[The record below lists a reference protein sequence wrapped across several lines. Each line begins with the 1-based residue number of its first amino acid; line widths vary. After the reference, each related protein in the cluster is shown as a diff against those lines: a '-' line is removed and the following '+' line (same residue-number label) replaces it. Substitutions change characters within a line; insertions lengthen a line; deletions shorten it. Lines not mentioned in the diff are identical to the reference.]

1 MANSMDHF
9 HFNYRDIFKIS
20 RLGFSGRKISVHLIG
35 LLLGYLIYESLVY
48 LSLLIAG
55 GVEVKTYWQT
65 YGLRPVAPFLS
76 SEVPLITS
84 IAMWLGFVTLAAIFF
99 LTSTMT
105 SKITIEQLRGDVFF
119 SVGKSLSFIKEKW
132 KTVLGA
138 FIGLPFLILLLLLIP
153 VTIALLGKIPMIG
166 QPILVFTSLFTPLGF
181 LLGLLIALL
190 GVACFC
196 SLFFVPAIVATTG
209 ADAFETVYQ
218 VFAILWNQPWRL
230 IGYGILLF
238 VLKLILLPFWIIF
251 CFAGFLIAILPIHG
265 LHPEVIQGSIGIADK
280 WLGNALEWLNN
291 SAQKIA
297 GIFFENGIPF
307 VSTDVS
313 LPIITSYPATISAI
327 FITIT
332 LICVIGSIVAY
343 LFSLASVGT
352 TIIYSIVRKHVEGDN
367 VLEAVETTALEEA
380 QPQDTGDE

>member
-1 MANSMDHF
+1 MDKF

-48 LSLLIAG
+48 LSLVISGGAG
-55 GVEVKTYWQT
+55 IKTYWND
-65 YGLRPVAPFLS
+65 YGLLPVAPFLS
-76 SEVPLITS
+76 SEVTLITS

-119 SVGKSLSFIKEKW
+119 SVGNSLHFIKEKW
-132 KTVLGA
+132 KTVLGV

-166 QPILVFTSLFTPLGF
+166 QPILVFSSLFTPLGF

-190 GVACFC
+190 AVACIC

-209 ADAFETVYQ
+209 ADAFETLYQ
-218 VFAILWNQPWRL
+218 IFAILWNQPWRL

-238 VLKLILLPFWIIF
+238 VLKLMLLPFWIVF

-265 LHPEVIQGSIGIADK
+265 LHPEVIQGSIGLTNK
-280 WLGNALEWLNN
+280 WLGNALKWL
-291 SAQKIA
+291 SSSVEKIVS
-297 GIFFENGIPF
+297 IFFENGIPF
-307 VSTDVS
+307 IGTDIAM
-313 LPIITSYPATISAI
+313 PPITSYPVTISAI

-332 LICVIGSIVAY
+332 LICVISSVMAY

-352 TIIYSIVRKHVEGDN
+352 TIIYSIVRNHVEGDN
-367 VLEAVETTALEEA
+367 VLDKTETTALEES

>member
-1 MANSMDHF
+1 MDNF

-35 LLLGYLIYESLVY
+35 LLLGYLIYETLVY
-48 LSLLIAG
+48 LSLLISGGAG
-55 GVEVKTYWQT
+55 VKTYWES
-65 YGLRPVAPFLS
+65 YGLLPVAPFLS
-76 SEVPLITS
+76 LEGLEVPLITS

-166 QPILVFTSLFTPLGF
+166 QPILVFTSLFTPFGF
-181 LLGLLIALL
+181 LLGLLIAFL

-251 CFAGFLIAILPIHG
+251 CFAGFSIAILPIQG
-265 LHPEVIQGSIGIADK
+265 LHPEIIQSSIGITNK
-280 WLGNALEWLNN
+280 WLGDALKGL
-291 SAQKIA
+291 SDSVQKIA

-307 VSTDVS
+307 ISTDIP
-313 LPIITSYPATISAI
+313 LPIIPSYPATISAI

-332 LICVIGSIVAY
+332 LIFVIGSVVAY

-367 VLEAVETTALEEA
+367 VLEVGETTALEES

>member
-1 MANSMDHF
+1 MDQF
-9 HFNYRDIFKIS
+9 YFNYRDIYKIS
-20 RLGFSGRKISVHLIG
+20 RLGFSGRKISIHLIG
-35 LLLGYLIYESLVY
+35 LLLGYLIYETLVY
-48 LSLLIAG
+48 LSLLISG
-55 GVEVKTYWQT
+55 GAAVKTYWES
-65 YGLRPVAPFLS
+65 YGLLPVAPFLS
-76 SEVPLITS
+76 SEVTLITS

-119 SVGKSLSFIKEKW
+119 SVGNSLQFIKEKW

-166 QPILVFTSLFTPLGF
+166 QPILVFTSIFTPLGF
-181 LLGLLIALL
+181 LLGLLIAFLT
-190 GVACFC
+190 VACIC

-218 VFAILWNQPWRL
+218 IFAILWNQPWRL
-230 IGYGILLF
+230 IGYGLLLF
-238 VLKLILLPFWIIF
+238 VLKLILLPFWIVF
-251 CFAGFLIAILPIHG
+251 CFAGFLFAILPIHG
-265 LHPEVIQGSIGIADK
+265 LHPEVIQGSIGLTDK
-280 WLGNALEWLNN
+280 WLGNALKWLSN
-291 SAQKIA
+291 SVQKIA
-297 GIFFENGIPF
+297 GIFFEDGIPF
-307 VSTDVS
+307 LVSDIS
-313 LPIITSYPATISAI
+313 LPLINSYPTTISAI

-332 LICVIGSIVAY
+332 LIFVIGSVAAY

-367 VLEAVETTALEEA
+367 VLEKTETTELEDP
-380 QPQDTGDE
+380 QPQESGDE